1 MSGTMEGERNFFA
14 KATQHLARALA
25 AQKDAKIE
33 KVQPLISLL
42 PVVPAEGPFSVNRRG
57 QEAVWALAVFL
68 LESGLQHLDAILPRL
83 LRLLAALPR
92 AAHFEDFRVNLSDR
106 VPSSER
112 FAFCLGTML
121 SDVAARR
128 PDKRQAILSA
138 QVRVFADLVAAVRA
152 HKESTDNGSMASKV
166 QLCVTTVPLLIGLA
180 RAMGRS
186 SVQEPPLFLRIFPRP
201 LPPPVAPA
209 PPPVDS
215 RPAKRSFSH
224 FRSIIPRS
232 MSSNF
237 PSGTDLSVVDA
248 SRNSRQD
255 VRWRTPVLSTQPSVP
270 LDPQFQF
277 FCKFGSSFQP
287 SLPAVAGQRE
297 CKNPLVF
304 SVKQLEEL
312 LSLAKY
318 LLLKDVLNYLDNQA
332 TDVFA
337 AELQVI
343 FPYQTFNEILNL
355 TIAALLRELLQH
367 QTDLPAPFTRDVQ
380 EFIKGLFLSGQ
391 TELQGRQHDAE
402 ESADRRHA
410 YQVVNKYK
418 LNVRANAACVELL
431 VWAVQDEA
439 GADSLCNRLTEKLT
453 SGHGHRMVLAHMPLL
468 LVCLQGLGELAQR
481 FPSIASSC
489 IRCLRDFLVLPSP
502 ILARLQRQQSDL
514 TTPAGQ
520 NITLTVTDTSGAAP
534 GRTSRV
540 TDSALDQLRDAAIE
554 NLCVALKAGHSY
566 DDVTI
571 KAFVASV
578 SNRLFTAT
586 HRANARTIDYNLI
599 TYNMIMALGHVAV
612 ALKDTPDTSYSI
624 LQFFVQIFC
633 RRPSEVDVLIVDQMG
648 CMVLARSEPRVY
660 EEVMKVFTQITV
672 ESSNTVYSDQA
683 ASEDRGKD
691 YRHVSQP
698 VINALAN
705 MAAQLQG
712 ETELHD
718 LLVRL
723 LELFVQLGL
732 EAKRAS
738 EKAMGSQKASS
749 SAGNLGVLIPV
760 LATLVRRLPP
770 IRNPRPRLHKLFRDF
785 WLYSVVMGFTVQD
798 SHIWPVEW
806 YEGVKE
812 IAIKSPLLISSQ
824 TSLASEMRELQHTSA
839 LRNDAVSLTELQE
852 LKTQILNYLEQPQD
866 VSAIIRQLSFAQ
878 CTYLLSVY
886 KLEMLRV
893 QNQEETSFH
902 AMFEYLNDPAIQRDK
917 YNMWAC
923 MNSVGER
930 VFASFLD
937 VMAHKPKNTAR
948 ERELEGHAQFLLVH
962 FNSPH
967 KQIRRVADKFLSQM
981 VDRFPHILWNATVL
995 TTMLDILQLLSESL
1009 QQNPNEVYPDLRVP
1023 GTPYCLVLQDTTEAR
1038 ETTVKDFS
1046 ARCEGI
1052 IEEAMKWAPATTR
1065 SHLAEYLT
1073 RPAPA
1078 HHTGLALALEAGLH
1092 FAGPSPQ
1099 AAPLAAATLSKL
1111 PECVK
1116 SNSSELVTAVALRC
1130 LYSGEVRGLQAAGTD
1145 GQLAT
1150 QLKATWTRK
1159 DDAAHSPAL
1168 LRVTAQLISTTGLD
1182 RELLHLVAWSPAIMF
1197 TEPAMRTGIQC
1208 WEWVLSARPDLEI
1221 SFLREMCAAW
1231 QYTIDKRLGLFSEQE
1246 PEVNPLAVYEGCSIE
1261 AKPPFVA
1268 PHHLWVQFLLERV
1281 EIARYRSRDQVDLLC
1296 SLLHST
1302 LSFSVGGERGAMTR
1316 HVAAVGT
1323 RVRLLTCG
1331 LILLQSDVLPK
1342 TQGKVA
1348 LRERIYYACLDYFC
1362 GRPRFPCP
1370 EQSATTLREDITVL
1384 IRFWQN
1390 MHSDKKYLK
1399 TSMMGGFNQWNVAGT
1414 REVASSARPPASEF
1428 NPSVT
1433 GWFNTVPLT
1442 SNNSTLSRRSAKHRL
1457 ANPDVYVKDYI
1468 KKRNLIL
1475 ALLAAEIE
1483 RLLTW
1488 HNPQNRAELHMA
1500 GEENMAAWR
1509 AQPISEKQ
1517 WHDHVRL
1524 AWDIS
1529 PTLAVM
1535 LPERFKDEVITREVS
1550 RQVRSKPL
1558 AVCRV
1563 PEALQYLT
1571 TPEHIVND
1579 IIELSHALTWAKLPP
1594 VRALAYFS
1602 RQYPPHPITAQYAVR
1617 VLSSY
1622 PSDTV
1627 LFYIPQLVQAVRY
1640 DTMGFITE
1648 FIKRA
1653 CAKSQILAHHVIW
1666 NIETNKFRDEEGLVK
1681 DADLYEPLENIRNA
1695 IVSAL
1700 SGPAKAF
1707 YEREFSFF
1715 EKITNVS
1722 AQIKPFPKGP
1732 ARKEACLK
1740 ELRKIEAQEG
1750 CYLPPIPDC
1759 RVLAIDYNSGT
1770 PMQSAAKAP
1779 YLARF
1784 RVERCGIN
1792 ELEQQVMH
1800 VLDGPDDAAEERR
1813 PSMGVEKW
1821 QAAIFKVG
1829 DDVRQDMLA
1838 LQVIELFQNIFKQ
1851 AGLDLFLYPY
1861 RVVATSPGSGV
1872 IQCVPKAKSRSDLG
1886 KETDF
1891 GLFEYFLTTYGHA
1904 SSAKF
1909 QDARRN
1915 FVKSMAAYSLALFLL
1930 QIKDR
1935 HNGNIMLDE
1944 DGHIVHIDFGF
1955 MFESSPGGN
1964 IGFEP
1969 DIKLTAEMVMVMGG
1983 RVDAEPFKWFM
1994 ELCVQGY
2001 LAVRPYCE
2009 AIISLV
2015 SLMLDTGLPC
2025 FRGQTI
2031 KLLRARFATSS
2042 SEREAA
2048 AYMTKVINNSCLS
2061 FRSRTYDMLQ
2071 YYQNQIPY

>member
-1 MSGTMEGERNFFA
+1 MNYGPAAMANTIDGERNFFA

-25 AQKDAKIE
+25 GQKNAKMD
-33 KVQPLISLL
+33 KVARLISLL
-42 PVVPAEGPFSVNRRG
+42 PTVPAEGPFQVGRRG
-57 QEAVWALAVFL
+57 QEAVWALAIFL
-68 LESGLQHLDAILPRL
+68 LESRLQHLDVILPRL
-83 LRLLAALPR
+83 LELLSALPR
-92 AAHFEDFRVNLSDR
+92 ATRFEDFRIHLSDR
-106 VPSSER
+106 HPSSER
-112 FAFCLGTML
+112 FAFCLATAL
-121 SDVAARR
+121 SDVAAQR
-128 PDKRQAILSA
+128 PDKRSAILAA
-138 QVRVFADLVAAVRA
+138 QVRVFADLVGAVRA
-152 HKESTDNGSMASKV
+152 RRDSPDIGPMSARV
-166 QLCVTTVPLLIGLA
+166 QLCATTVPLLIGLA
-180 RAMGRS
+180 RAIGRS

-201 LPPPVAPA
+201 VPPPAAPA

-215 RPAKRSFSH
+215 RPAKRSFSN

-237 PSGTDLSVVDA
+237 PSGTDLSVVDT
-248 SRNSRQD
+248 SRPSGRDPRSR
-255 VRWRTPVLSTQPSVP
+255 PPMLATQPSVP
-270 LDPQFQF
+270 LDPQYQY

-287 SLPAVAGQRE
+287 SQPAVAGQRE

-304 SVKQLEEL
+304 SVQQLEEV

-318 LLLKDVLNYLDNQA
+318 LLVKDVLTFLDDQA
-332 TDVFA
+332 TDVFSSEPNA
-337 AELQVI
+337 I

-355 TIAALLRELLQH
+355 TIAALLRELLQ
-367 QTDLPAPFTRDVQ
+367 QSDGCDLPAPFTRDVQ

-391 TELQGRQHDAE
+391 TELQSRQQDEAE
-402 ESADRRHA
+402 AADRRHNFQA
-410 YQVVNKYK
+410 VNKYK
-418 LNVRANAACVELL
+418 LNVQANAACVELL
-431 VWAVQDEA
+431 VWAVKDEA
-439 GADSLCNRLTEKLT
+439 GADSLCSRLTEKLT

-481 FPSIASSC
+481 FPAIASSC

-502 ILARLQRQQSDL
+502 ILTRLHRQQSDVI
-514 TTPAGQ
+514 TPSGQ
-520 NITLTVTDTSGAAP
+520 SITLTVTDTTAAARA
-534 GRTSRV
+534 GRSS
-540 TDSALDQLRDAAIE
+540 DSALGQLRDAAIE
-554 NLCVALKAGHSY
+554 NLCVALKAGHTY
-566 DDVTI
+566 DEVTI

-586 HRANARTIDYNLI
+586 HRTNDYNLI
-599 TYNMIMALGHVAV
+599 TYNLIMALGHVAV
-612 ALKDTPDTSYSI
+612 ALKDTPDTTYSI
-624 LQFFVQIFC
+624 LQFFMQIFC

-660 EEVMKVFTQITV
+660 EEVMKVFTLITV
-672 ESSNTVYSDQA
+672 ESSSTAYSDQ
-683 ASEDRGKD
+683 STGDDRGKD

-705 MAAQLQG
+705 IAAQLQG
-712 ETELHD
+712 EAELHD

-732 EAKRAS
+732 EAKRVS

-770 IRNPRPRLHKLFRDF
+770 IRSPRPRLHKLFRDF

-798 SHIWPVEW
+798 SGIWPVEW

-812 IAIKSPLLISSQ
+812 MAIKSPLLISSQ

-852 LKTQILNYLEQPQD
+852 LKMQILNYLEHPAD
-866 VSAIIRQLSFAQ
+866 VTAVIHKLSFAQ

-893 QNQEETSFH
+893 QNQEDTSFH

-917 YNMWAC
+917 YNMWQC

-930 VFASFLD
+930 VFSSFLD
-937 VMAHKPKNTAR
+937 VMNDKPKNCAR
-948 ERELEGHAQFLLVH
+948 EQELARHAQFLLVH

-995 TTMLDILQLLSESL
+995 TTMLDILQVLSESL
-1009 QQNPNEVYPDLRVP
+1009 QQNPNEASPDLRVP
-1023 GTPYCLVLQDTTEAR
+1023 GAPYRLVLQETREAR
-1038 ETTVKDFS
+1038 ETTVKDFA
-1046 ARCEGI
+1046 ARCQGI

-1065 SHLAEYLT
+1065 SHLVEYLR
-1073 RPAPA
+1073 RPAGG
-1078 HHTGLALALEAGLH
+1078 HHAGLALALESGLQFAGLC
-1092 FAGPSPQ
+1092 PQ
-1099 AAPLAAATLSKL
+1099 AAPLAAATLAKL
-1111 PECVK
+1111 PDCVK
-1116 SNSSELVTAVALRC
+1116 NNSSELVAAVALRC
-1130 LYSGEVRGLQAAGTD
+1130 SYAGEVRGLQAAGSAR
-1145 GQLAT
+1145 QLAA
-1150 QLKATWTRK
+1150 QLRDSWQRR
-1159 DDAAHSPAL
+1159 DDAQHARAL
-1168 LRVTAQLISTTGLD
+1168 LRVTALLIDTPGLD
-1182 RELLHLVAWSPAIMF
+1182 RELLHLVAWSPAFVF
-1197 TEPAMRTGIQC
+1197 TESSMRAGIQC
-1208 WEWVLSARPDLEI
+1208 WEWVLSARVDLEI

-1261 AKPPFVA
+1261 ARPPYVV

-1281 EIARYRSRDQVDLLC
+1281 EIARYRSQDQVELLC
-1296 SLLHST
+1296 NLLHGT
-1302 LSFSVGGERGAMTR
+1302 LSLSVGDQQSFITR

-1331 LILLQSDVLPK
+1331 LILLQADLLPK
-1342 TQGKVA
+1342 TQGKGA

-1362 GRPRFPCP
+1362 GQPRFPSP
-1370 EQSATTLREDITVL
+1370 EQSAGTLREDITVL

-1399 TSMMGGFNQWNVAGT
+1399 TSMIGDFSEWNIMGT
-1414 REVASSARPPASEF
+1414 REVASSRPPASEF

-1442 SNNSTLSRRSAKHRL
+1442 SNSSTLSRRSAKNRL
-1457 ANPDVYVKDYI
+1457 TNPDVYVKDYI

-1475 ALLAAEIE
+1475 ALLSAEIE

-1488 HNPQNRAELHMA
+1488 HNPQNRAELHIA
-1500 GEENMAAWR
+1500 GEEHMATWR
-1509 AQPISEKQ
+1509 AQPVSEKQ
-1517 WHDHVRL
+1517 WRDHIRL

-1529 PTLAVM
+1529 PPLAVM
-1535 LPERFKDEVITREVS
+1535 LPERFKEEVIRREVS
-1550 RQVRSKPL
+1550 RLVRSRPQ
-1558 AVCRV
+1558 AVCHIS
-1563 PEALQYLT
+1563 EALQYLT

-1579 IIELSHALTWAKLPP
+1579 IIELSHALTWAKQPP
-1594 VRALAYFS
+1594 VSALAFFS

-1666 NIETNKFRDEEGLVK
+1666 NIETNKFRDEEGQVK
-1681 DADLYEPLENIRNA
+1681 DADLYDTLENIRNA
-1695 IVSAL
+1695 IVSSL

-1715 EKITNVS
+1715 QKITNVS

-1740 ELRKIEAQEG
+1740 ELHKIEAQPG

-1792 ELEQQVMH
+1792 ELEQQAM
-1800 VLDGPDDAAEERR
+1800 LIGEPAERR
-1813 PSMGVEKW
+1813 PSMGPEKW

-1838 LQVIELFQNIFKQ
+1838 LQVIELFQNIFQQ

-1861 RVVATSPGSGV
+1861 RVVATSPGCGV

-1935 HNGNIMLDE
+1935 HNGNIMIDE
-1944 DGHIVHIDFGF
+1944 AGHIVHIDFGF

-1969 DIKLTAEMVMVMGG
+1969 DIKLTAEMVMVLGG
-1983 RVDAEPFKWFM
+1983 RLDAEPFKWFM
-1994 ELCVQGY
+1994 ELCLQGY
-2001 LAVRPYCE
+2001 LAIRPYCE

-2031 KLLRARFATSS
+2031 KLLRARFATTC
-2042 SEREAA
+2042 SEKDAA